1 MSLFSAVS
9 SSESLL
15 RPSFFRKAK
24 EALRRFFNVFFYGLG
39 IIMFLSICLKVWGAF
54 QMHAAMAVADGTVL
68 RLDLDTNL
76 YETRPDDFIGALT
89 FGEAPTVADVV
100 TGLRRAAEDSKIT
113 MLAATLTRS
122 NLSLAQVQE
131 IRSALSAF
139 RKSGKKTIVYA
150 PTLGELGGG
159 LNAYYLATA
168 FDEIWVQP
176 TGEVGVSGMGFEM
189 PYIRKALEKLG
200 IRPSF
205 SARYEYKTGAD
216 MMTASHMS
224 EAERKNLTSLI
235 DSLLTRIAADVAD
248 ARGLSEKEAR
258 RLLISG
264 PYDASRAKSLK
275 LIDEVEYA
283 DVLEER
289 LKEEGADIRDF
300 FDYAAVSA
308 PFISEKTPV
317 VAYIPAV
324 GVIQFGD
331 SVFGGDSYASIMGT
345 GTVGAQL
352 RDAAEDDTVKAVV
365 LRIDSPGGG
374 YTPSDSLWRDLIYL
388 RRDKKKPVVCTMS
401 STAASGG
408 YFVSLGCDRV
418 FAQPATLT
426 GSIGVFGGK
435 LVFRDLLKKLDIHV
449 DSVSVGKNA
458 GLLSMAQ
465 DFTPSQKKYFNDTL
479 DRIYKDFTAKVAE
492 RRGLTAR
499 KTDAVAR
506 GRVFTGE
513 EAVKNGLVDA
523 IGGIEEAV
531 AAASEMAG
539 AKKPLPLLEYP
550 VAPTRLEMLM
560 QFIQSG
566 SIQLKSGRDGIKGYL
581 PALKS
586 WAERLGSGDMRLFY
600 PGAVL

>member
-1 MSLFSAVS
+1 MPLFSAVS
-9 SSESLL
+9 SSES
-15 RPSFFRKAK
+15 PSHSSFFRKAK

-39 IIMFLSICLKVWGAF
+39 IIMFLSICLKVWGAV
-54 QMHAAMAVADGTVL
+54 QMHAAMAVTDGTVL
-68 RLDLDTNL
+68 RLDLDTDL

-89 FGEAPTVADVV
+89 FGNAPTVADVV
-100 TGLRRAAEDSKIT
+100 TGLRRAAEDRKIT
-113 MLAATLTRS
+113 MLVASLTRS

-131 IRSALSAF
+131 IRSALSVF
-139 RKSGKKTIVYA
+139 RKSGKKTIVHA

-224 EAERKNLTSLI
+224 EAEKKNLTGLI

-289 LKEEGADIRDF
+289 LKEESADIRDF

-331 SVFGGDSYASIMGT
+331 SVFGGDSYASVMGT
-345 GTVGAQL
+345 GTIGSQL
-352 RDAAEDDTVKAVV
+352 RDAADDDAVKAVV

-374 YTPSDSLWRDLIYL
+374 YTPSDSLWRDLVYL
-388 RRDKKKPVVCTMS
+388 RQEKKKPVVCTMS

-408 YFVSLGCDRV
+408 YFISLGCDKV
-418 FAQPATLT
+418 FAQPATVT

-435 LVFRDLLKKLDIHV
+435 LVFKDFLKKLNINV
-449 DSVSVGKNA
+449 DTVSIGENV

-465 DFTPSQKKYFNDTL
+465 DFTPSQKKYFNNTL
-479 DRIYKDFTAKVAE
+479 DRIYRDFTAKVAA
-492 RRGLTAR
+492 RRGLTAK

-539 AKKPLPLLEYP
+539 EKKPLPLLEYP
-550 VAPTRLEMLM
+550 VTPTRIEMLM

-566 SIQLKSGRDGIKGYL
+566 SIQLRKAPAGMKGYL
-581 PALKS
+581 PVLKS

-600 PGAVL
+600 PGSDF